1 MSCNNNDT
9 DNCGC
14 SHQHSAKCIFYKGSA
29 LSCIDVVYND
39 DLQVA
44 LENINTAVC
53 NLTPSGSV
61 TVVNSCDL
69 NIGVTPVT
77 VGQTT
82 TYTVCLNSDITD
94 NIQTNT
100 DNISTINTCLSDTV
114 ASLVSYDDSILIQ
127 EVGSNSCGKL
137 YNITTVTPS
146 GTPKYDGII
155 YNDTG
160 KTGCGNPAS
169 VYLLK
174 HFDWDYEG
182 KNLLS
187 EGDEVRFRLTGMVT
201 PSGENTDEVIIEF
214 WDTLNNVPL
223 FTQTYGS
230 FSSPGN
236 PNVIAYS
243 WLANISLT
251 RMDTTIGE
259 GLLHVE
265 FIMNKMEAELNG
277 NFAQGTCIV
286 INKPISTVI
295 WTNLQIRVY
304 YDHKSIGVAGTYN
317 YARQVMAEVR
327 KLNQL

>member
-1 MSCNNNDT
+1 MACNNTDT

-14 SHQHSAKCIFYKGSA
+14 SHQHSAKCSFYYGDA
-29 LSCIDVVYND
+29 LSCIDVVYGD

-61 TVVNSCDL
+61 TIVEPCDA
-69 NIGVTPVT
+69 NIAITSST

-82 TYTVCLNSDITD
+82 TYTVCLNSDITYD
-94 NIQTNT
+94 IETNT
-100 DNISTINTCLSDTV
+100 NNISTINTCLSDTV

-146 GTPKYDGII
+146 GTPRYDGII

-160 KTGCGNPAS
+160 KTGCSNVAS
-169 VYLLK
+169 TQLLK
-174 HFDWDYEG
+174 YFDWDYEN
-182 KNLLS
+182 KNLLT

-214 WDTLNNVPL
+214 WDTLNNLQL
-223 FTQTYGS
+223 FTQTYS
-230 FSSPGN
+230 NFSPADS
-236 PNVIAYS
+236 VIAYS
-243 WLANISLT
+243 WLSNISLT

-265 FIMNKMEAELNG
+265 FIMNKKEAELNG
-277 NFAQGTCIV
+277 NFVAGTCIV

-295 WTNLQIRVY
+295 WTNLQVRVY
-304 YDHKSIGVAGTYN
+304 YIHNATGVAGTYN

-327 KLNQL
+327 KLTIL